1 MPTKTKLS
9 TFLNKSFKFY
19 GCNEKNFTFRLNNKT
34 YEAVE
39 KWNGGNCYSLS
50 YIKII
55 DDNLFN
61 DEPITVVAKP
71 SIICNGIDFVNK
83 NDNKIMLT
91 IGDYKINDSKS
102 KFYFI
107 KGNL

>member
-1 MPTKTKLS
+1 MPAKTKLS

-61 DEPITVVAKP
+61 DEPITVVAES
-71 SIICNGIDFVNK
+71 SITCDGIDFVSK
-83 NDNKIMLT
+83 TGRIVLT

-102 KFYFI
+102 KFYFF